1 VATRGEAPT
10 PGFLVWRLSMKWRTA
25 VDRSV
30 AELGLTHA
38 QYSLL
43 AALHGMQ
50 RAGLEPSQRQLADQT
65 GLDAIYV
72 SKLVQALQHR
82 GLLERKTD
90 PNDARAVQL
99 TLTRRGRDIAE
110 RAIAIVLELQQQL
123 TEPIGGVRSTRTRT
137 FVRELEALLAP
148 QTARTTKGATR

>member
-1 VATRGEAPT
+1 VANRGEAPT

-50 RAGLEPSQRQLADQT
+50 RAGLQPSQRQLADQT
-65 GLDAIYV
+65 GLEPIYV
-72 SKLVQALQHR
+72 SKLVQALSHA
-82 GLLERKTD
+82 GLLERRSD
-90 PNDARAVQL
+90 PHDARAVQL
-99 TLTRRGRDIAE
+99 TLTRRGRDTAE
-110 RAIAIVLELQQQL
+110 RAIGIVLELQQQL
-123 TEPIGGVRSTRTRT
+123 TAPIGGVRSTRTRA
-137 FVRELEALLAP
+137 FVRELETLLAAP
-148 QTARTTKGATR
+148 TTRATKGATR

>member
-1 VATRGEAPT
+1 VATRGEPPT

-30 AELGLTHA
+30 AELGLPHA

-50 RAGLEPSQRQLADQT
+50 RAGLQPSQRQLADQT
-65 GLDAIYV
+65 GLEPIYV
-72 SKLVQALQHR
+72 SKLVQALSHR
-82 GLLERKTD
+82 GLLERKSD
-90 PNDARAVQL
+90 PRDARAVQL
-99 TLTRRGRDIAE
+99 TLTRRGREIAE

-123 TEPIGGVRSTRTRT
+123 TAPIGGVGSTRTRA
-137 FVRELEALLAP
+137 FVRELEALLAAP
-148 QTARTTKGATR
+148 TARSTKGATR